1 MRDVNVRCTCREIG
15 LVNKIGF
22 ESTLASIYGSRWE
35 DDDLLWSQLHGAYWH
50 CMMEA
55 ALRPLP
61 STQAVDAV
69 QAFRTSK
76 TSGQIQRVAKMMCN
90 EDATDYQFYFCE
102 GIKIM
107 QYGFNSNKKYLRDLV
122 KWQVES

>member
-1 MRDVNVRCTCREIG
+1 MSSG

-22 ESTLASIYGSRWE
+22 ESTFGIHLYGSRWE

-50 CMMEA
+50 CMTEA

-69 QAFRTSK
+69 QAFRTAFEHIASK

-122 KWQVES
+122 KWQVEG